1 MAEKNGKAPQMEE
14 EQDLSEILRVRR
26 EKLKNL
32 QDQGK
37 NPYEYTSF
45 DAKQHAQEIV
55 EHFEEEYD
63 GKQVSVAGRIMSW
76 RDMGKAAFM
85 DLRDSTGRIQLYVK
99 IDMLGEEAYRSL
111 TASLDIGD
119 IVGVTGEAFRTR
131 RGEISVKADSVV
143 ILRQAFKGDYRDSG
157 ISGWK
162 ILPGGGNPG
171 PAHPGRRRFCPPLHH
186 PSQHPGY

>member
-63 GKQVSVAGRIMSW
+63 GKQVSVAFPISRQLIM
-76 RDMGKAAFM
+76 RPATETDRK
-85 DLRDSTGRIQLYVK
+85 
-99 IDMLGEEAYRSL
+99 
-111 TASLDIGD
+111 
-119 IVGVTGEAFRTR
+119 
-131 RGEISVKADSVV
+131 SVV
-143 ILRQAFKGDYRDSG
+143 
-157 ISGWK
+157 
-162 ILPGGGNPG
+162 
-171 PAHPGRRRFCPPLHH
+171 
-186 PSQHPGY
+186 

>member
-26 EKLKNL
+26 DKLKNL

-55 EHFEEEYD
+55 EHFEEEYE

-85 DLRDSTGRIQLYVK
+85 DLRDSTGRIQL
-99 IDMLGEEAYRSL
+99 
-111 TASLDIGD
+111 
-119 IVGVTGEAFRTR
+119 
-131 RGEISVKADSVV
+131 
-143 ILRQAFKGDYRDSG
+143 
-157 ISGWK
+157 
-162 ILPGGGNPG
+162 
-171 PAHPGRRRFCPPLHH
+171 
-186 PSQHPGY
+186 

>member
-55 EHFEEEYD
+55 EHFEEEYE

-143 ILRQAFKGDYRDSG
+143 ILSKSLLPLPEKYHGLKDTDARYRQRYLDL
-157 ISGWK
+157 IV
-162 ILPGGGNPG
+162 NPEV
-171 PAHPGRRRFCPPLHH
+171 
-186 PSQHPGY
+186 